1 MNDTRTESG
10 GIVWDLSFCS
20 VEEISPVLLLLLLLL
35 LLLYIFMPHVLTIK
49 IHDPNSQIY
58 YKLKRNFLMFKILFD
73 YNFTK

>member
-35 LLLYIFMPHVLTIK
+35 LLYIFMPHVLTIK
-49 IHDPNSQIY
+49 IHDPN
-58 YKLKRNFLMFKILFD
+58 
-73 YNFTK
+73 